1 MLHALRYAADGFAVF
16 PVYEPFRIDRPCDAI
31 YVCSCWTE
39 GCRGKHPRTA
49 NGVKDASLD
58 VKQIKEWWT
67 KWPNAS
73 IGIATG
79 KVSGVS
85 VIDLDGPE
93 GLMSGRRLSLVSSV
107 TALTGRG
114 KQLFYAD
121 TEGKLGN
128 SVKKLASGVDTRSS
142 NGYVVVPPSLHPNG
156 KRYSW
161 EGQPLSRKA
170 LGSVP
175 SAVLRMQITGAPTP
189 LGLALG
195 ARKPEGWIADALKGM
210 KNGNIDNTLVSIL
223 GRMRRDNW
231 SSEDASA
238 LLEVHARA
246 AGATEGHLTD
256 KIRHIWRAYL
266 PAVSNVNT
274 NPRSEAIDTFLE
286 DMKEPEWICKPIIAK
301 KSIGFVAGLPETCKT
316 WMLMDL
322 AVESARD
329 CGNWL
334 GIFGVTQNRVL
345 FIDQE
350 RFKGE
355 TQRRFSAVI
364 AGKGLKHSDLKDS
377 LFLKCGTTIKL
388 DLEASYQALRTELLE
403 LRPSLVIVDSFAT
416 FHNSPENDRMAIQN
430 VLNRIKA
437 LRDEI
442 GCSFIFINHES
453 KMVFQHVEDN
463 KAVNAF
469 DMLGSVGIVA
479 AAEFCLTV
487 RKIEPGLSMCHH
499 SKSTLGTASKSF
511 TVQVADLPNGG
522 ITVKGTL

>member
-1 MLHALRYAADGFAVF
+1 MLYALRYAADGFAVF
-16 PVYEPFRIDRPCDAI
+16 PVYEPNIIVDG
-31 YVCSCWTE
+31 VMTMCSC
-39 GCRGKHPRTA
+39 GKMDCRGKHPRTI
-49 NGVKDASLD
+49 NGVLDATTD
-58 VKQIKEWWT
+58 VNTIKRWWT
-67 KWPNAS
+67 KWPSAS

-79 KVSGVS
+79 KKSGLA

-93 GLMSGRRLSLVSSV
+93 GLASGISLRLQSSV
-107 TALTGRG
+107 CALTGNG

-121 TEGKLGN
+121 TDGKLSN
-128 SVKKLASGVDTRSS
+128 SVKKIAPGIDTRGN
-142 NGYVVVPPSLHPNG
+142 NGYVVVPPSIHPNG
-156 KRYSW
+156 KRYCWQS
-161 EGQPLSRKA
+161 QPLNRHA
-170 LGSVP
+170 LP
-175 SAVLRMQITGAPTP
+175 QLPTTLAMMDLPTAVTGLVAH
-189 LGLALG
+189 
-195 ARKPEGWIADALKGM
+195 KPEGWIAESLKGM
-210 KNGNIDNTLVSIL
+210 KYGNIDDTLVSIL

-231 SSEDASA
+231 AATDARV
-238 LLEVHARA
+238 LLDPHARA
-246 AGATEGHLTD
+246 AGATEGHLDD
-256 KIRHIWRAYL
+256 KIKHIWDAYA
-266 PAVSNVNT
+266 PHTVVGVNHS
-274 NPRSEAIDTFLE
+274 RSEAIDTFLE
-286 DMKEPEWICKPIIAK
+286 NQQGVDWICKPIIAK
-301 KSIGFVAGLPETCKT
+301 KSIGFVAGLPETSKT
-316 WMLMDL
+316 WMMIDL

-334 GIFGVTQNRVL
+334 GIFTVLPSKVL

-350 RFKGE
+350 RFRGE
-355 TQRRFSAVI
+355 TQRRFNAVI
-364 AGKGLKHSDLKDS
+364 AGKGLSKTLLAES

-388 DLEASYQALRTELLE
+388 DLEASYQAFRSELLE

-463 KAVNAF
+463 KNPNAF

-499 SKSTLGTASKSF
+499 TKSTLATAAKSF
-511 TVQVADLPNGG
+511 TVALQDLPGGG
-522 ITVKGTL
+522 IAVRGTL